1 MPGNKPRS
9 QYKKRRRD
17 LHGVRPQEKNRTTDS
32 DVVKKTTWL
41 PLSRSSNTSNID
53 LTTNINFTARNDAK
67 DSDKGPSI
75 NDVPN

>member
-32 DVVKKTTWL
+32 DVVKKTT
-41 PLSRSSNTSNID
+41 
-53 LTTNINFTARNDAK
+53 
-67 DSDKGPSI
+67 
-75 NDVPN
+75 

>member
-41 PLSRSSNTSNID
+41 PLSCSSSTSNID
-53 LTTNINFTARNDAK
+53 FNFTARNDAK

>member
-41 PLSRSSNTSNID
+41 PLSRSSSTSNID
-53 LTTNINFTARNDAK
+53 FNFTAINDAK

-75 NDVPN
+75 NDVTN

>member
-17 LHGVRPQEKNRTTDS
+17 LRGVRPQEKNRTTDS

-41 PLSRSSNTSNID
+41 PLSRSSSTSNID
-53 LTTNINFTARNDAK
+53 FNFTARNDAK